1 MRRKIIAGNWK
12 MNKTPQE
19 AVALINELKPLLEKA
34 EAEVVFCPPMVSL
47 SAALEA
53 VKGTNIGI
61 GAQNMYFEE
70 SGAFTGEVAPKMLVE
85 MGVKYVILGHS
96 ERRQYFAET
105 DESVNKKVLKALE
118 HNLVPIVCVGETLE
132 QREQGITED
141 LVRLQTKIALQGVC
155 EKRVKEVVIAYEPV
169 WAIGTGRTASNEQA
183 EEVCAAI
190 RKVLTELYGEVAEEI
205 RIQYGGSV
213 KPDNAREIFAM
224 PNIDGGLVGGA
235 SLTKDFA
242 GIVLSEK

>member
-1 MRRKIIAGNWK
+1 

-19 AVALINELKPLLEKA
+19 AVALINELKPLLVNA
-34 EAEVVFCPPMVSL
+34 EAEVVFCPPAVSL
-47 SAALEA
+47 AAALEA
-53 VKGTNIGI
+53 TKGSNIGI

-70 SGAFTGEVAPKMLVE
+70 SGAFTGEIAPNMLTE

-105 DESVNKKVLKALE
+105 DETVNKKVLKALE
-118 HNLVPIVCVGETLE
+118 HNLIPIVCVGESLE

-141 LVRLQTKIALQGVC
+141 LVRLQTKIALRGVPA
-155 EKRVKEVVIAYEPV
+155 ERAKEVVIAYEPI
-169 WAIGTGRTASNEQA
+169 WAIGTGRTATNEQA

-190 RKVLTELYGEVAEEI
+190 RKVLKELYGGVAEEI

-213 KPDNAREIFAM
+213 KPSNAKEIFGM

-242 GIVLSEK
+242 EIVQ

>member
-1 MRRKIIAGNWK
+1 MRKTIVAGNWK

-19 AVALINELKPLLEKA
+19 AVALINELKPLLAGA
-34 EAEVVFCPPMVSL
+34 EAEVVFCPPSVSL
-47 SAALEA
+47 AAALEA

-70 SGAFTGEVAPKMLVE
+70 SGAYTGEVAPKMLTE

-105 DESVNKKVLKALE
+105 DEGVNKKVLKALE
-118 HNLVPIVCVGETLE
+118 HGLIPIVCVGESLD

-141 LVRLQTKIALQGVC
+141 LVRLQTKIALKGVSQ
-155 EKRVKEVVIAYEPV
+155 EEAKKVVIAYEPI
-169 WAIGTGRTASNEQA
+169 WAIGTGKTASNEQA

-190 RKVLTELYGEVAEEI
+190 RKVLTELYGPVAEEI

-213 KPDNAREIFAM
+213 KPSNAKEIFAM

-235 SLTKDFA
+235 SLTADFA
-242 GIVLSEK
+242 GIVK